1 MFPRYPGVGGMRERT
16 LVTERRYFGM
26 DPLDLRAAANRVL
39 ARVVGLPPELVRVSA
54 RNLRQD
60 FAMNTVEGEALVE
73 GFVAEGLL
81 EPRTERHGDYRLTE
95 RFLEFATARVV
106 EPLPRQRAKELV
118 VRACELAA
126 RINTEWTRNPLEI
139 ELVAPYGSYM
149 GRDSQLA
156 ALPLGIVVRPRE
168 PSRRARWGRIATKSD
183 GARDMRVAFR
193 ELSSFIRVRMVNDR
207 RLLPRPFT
215 VVFQEL

>member
-1 MFPRYPGVGGMRERT
+1 MRERT
-16 LVTERRYFGM
+16 LVTQRLYFGM
-26 DPLDLRAAANRVL
+26 DPLELRAATTRVL

-106 EPLPRQRAKELV
+106 EPLPRHRAKELLA
-118 VRACELAA
+118 RACELAA
-126 RINTEWTRNPLEI
+126 RINAEWTRNPLEI
-139 ELVAPYGSYM
+139 EAVAPFGDYM
-149 GRDSQLA
+149 SRDAQLA
-156 ALPLGIVVRPRE
+156 ALALGLVVRPRA
-168 PSRRARWGRIATKSD
+168 PSRRTKWGRIATRSD
-183 GARDMRVAFR
+183 GARDMRTAFR
-193 ELSSFIRVRMVNDR
+193 ELSSFIHVRMVNDR

-215 VVFQEL
+215 VVFQDP